1 MVPLCVMW
9 SIWQE
14 RNTRSFDDCERGLT
28 DLKKLVLQT
37 LYLWRVAWP
46 TPNVSNF
53 FEFIDLCSFA
63 SDYGSFVYFLYTWVA
78 PLCPLFEYT
87 LFFKKMFRG

>member
-1 MVPLCVMW
+1 V
-9 SIWQE
+9 
-14 RNTRSFDDCERGLT
+14 RNHRSFDDCERGLT

-46 TPNVSNF
+46 TLNVSNF
-53 FEFIDLCSFA
+53 SEFLDLCSF
-63 SDYGSFVYFLYTWVA
+63 SLDYGSLVYFLCTWVA

-87 LFFKKMFRG
+87 LFIKKKKL